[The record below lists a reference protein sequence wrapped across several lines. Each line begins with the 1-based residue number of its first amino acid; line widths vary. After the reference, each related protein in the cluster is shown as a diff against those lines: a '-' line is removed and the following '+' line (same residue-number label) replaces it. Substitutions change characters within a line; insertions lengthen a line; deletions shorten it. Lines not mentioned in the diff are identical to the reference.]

1 VGFSHPGNNR
11 ANVPKGPTQGPTCFW
26 DHIQGIICNEIN
38 YLQCGIMKDSRRF
51 WDQVLKEIGIKH
63 GFSLKTGNAHF
74 SKSNFSMKIEG
85 ATIVDGEVQSK
96 EREDFKLF
104 AELVGLEINDLGK
117 VFKQG
122 GFRYEIIGYKS
133 KCSKR
138 PVLCKRVGTD
148 QRYKFSVAMVKMF
161 MKEEDK
167 KYWEGV

>member
-1 VGFSHPGNNR
+1 MR
-11 ANVPKGPTQGPTCFW
+11 DK
-26 DHIQGIICNEIN
+26 IKEIR
-38 YLQCGIMKDSRRF
+38 KDL
-51 WDQVLKEIGIKH
+51 DQALKEIGIKH
-63 GFSLKTGNAHF
+63 GFSLKTGNASF

-85 ATIVDGEVQSK
+85 ATIIGGEVQSK
-96 EREDFKLF
+96 ERVAFEFF
-104 AELVGLEINDLGK
+104 AESVGLEINDLGK

-122 GFRYEIIGYKS
+122 GFLYEIIGYKS

-148 QRYKFSVAMVKMF
+148 QRYKFSVAMVKIF